1 MEVADF
7 WRSRGAVLV
16 SLSIGTAGLPFGAVV
31 AGDWTITPFMAGQET
46 FTDNVL
52 LTPTNRHSDLV
63 TGLSPGVS
71 ITGESARFNAI
82 LNYSPTIQLFA
93 LTPNQNF
100 VGHNLYANGS
110 AILVPDWLFLDAR
123 GYMSLLPTNPGLT
136 TAGGFAIPAA
146 APGVPSGVTGI
157 PSAIGSSFLS
167 PQQGLAANQLS
178 QVSSFS
184 ASPYL
189 SRRFDGFGTGELRY
203 TLSDTNTSN
212 VQSGGFTT
220 PGFAA
225 QNTSALTNE
234 ATASFVTGENFGR
247 LHSHLLLDASRT
259 SGTGVFSGSRQTVE
273 VIDSSYA
280 ITYSLSA
287 LASIG
292 HENLNYGGNPPT
304 RIDDIIWGV
313 GAQFAPT
320 PDLSLTVNYGHRN
333 GTTSPTASLIY
344 NVTGR
349 TTLSVNYS
357 ESINTT
363 AQNISNNLAVSSVN
377 SLGQIID
384 TRTGLPIVLSNP
396 VLGLQSGVFDTK
408 YLTATATTIWERD
421 QLSTLV
427 YQYDSAIVGQST
439 PGSGVSQTATGV
451 NVTWSRELTPLTTAY
466 AGAGYAHINLG
477 SPSNTTE
484 DVFNAGVSLT
494 YLLSSS
500 LTGWAS
506 YSFLDRT
513 SPQPQFRLTS
523 NVVTVGLRKTF

>member
-1 MEVADF
+1 MEVTDL

-16 SLSIGTAGLPFGAVV
+16 WLSIGTTGLPFGAAV

-110 AILVPDWLFLDAR
+110 AILVPDWLFLDVR

-146 APGVPSGVTGI
+146 APSVPSAVTGT
-157 PSAIGSSFLS
+157 GSSFLS

-212 VQSGGFTT
+212 LQSGGFTT

-333 GTTSPTASLIY
+333 GTTSPQLYQSIIQNLLI
-344 NVTGR
+344 R
-349 TTLSVNYS
+349 
-357 ESINTT
+357 
-363 AQNISNNLAVSSVN
+363 
-377 SLGQIID
+377 
-384 TRTGLPIVLSNP
+384 R
-396 VLGLQSGVFDTK
+396 
-408 YLTATATTIWERD
+408 
-421 QLSTLV
+421 
-427 YQYDSAIVGQST
+427 
-439 PGSGVSQTATGV
+439 
-451 NVTWSRELTPLTTAY
+451 
-466 AGAGYAHINLG
+466 
-477 SPSNTTE
+477 
-484 DVFNAGVSLT
+484 
-494 YLLSSS
+494 
-500 LTGWAS
+500 
-506 YSFLDRT
+506 
-513 SPQPQFRLTS
+513 
-523 NVVTVGLRKTF
+523 RKTFRTI